1 MAAMPSPAEIG
12 EAESAP
18 PQQST
23 PPPTRRFVS
32 RSVAPP
38 ARQPEPAP
46 VQREEPAPVQQP
58 DPLPA
63 DPRPEPSGRPPV
75 PWFNHAL
82 RGVCA
87 LYLAV
92 IVIAVIAYKTVF
104 IEMVVADPYFGLY
117 SVVVCGFI
125 LSRFLFSLFYRPA
138 PDPSEPLEP
147 TIAIVMPAFNEE
159 EAVAHSIRSLLA
171 VDYPREKIEIVVVND
186 GSTDGTQREIFSV
199 ALDNRAVRVIT
210 FPENRGKRAAMAAGI
225 RSTSAEVIA
234 FVDSDSSLAR
244 DALRRIVRGF
254 ADPRVGAIAGHAE
267 VDNARETW
275 ITRMQAVRYFVAF
288 RVCKAAESIFGAV
301 TCCSG
306 CFSAYR
312 RSAIAPVLDRWEGQR
327 FLGRP
332 ATYGDDR
339 SLTNFVLRN
348 WRVTYDETARSV
360 TIVPAH
366 FRLFLRQQLRWKRS
380 WTRESLIIGRF
391 IWRKNPLASL
401 WAYLGIILPLLAP
414 IVAVRAIVWL
424 PLGGSGAPF
433 IYLIGIYAMALVYGL
448 YYGLKHGRYDTLW
461 VFGVMFVFFYIAFL
475 LWQTYYAILTSR
487 NSSWGTRTA
496 EATR

>member
-1 MAAMPSPAEIG
+1 MYLVTI
-12 EAESAP
+12 
-18 PQQST
+18 
-23 PPPTRRFVS
+23 V
-32 RSVAPP
+32 VA
-38 ARQPEPAP
+38 
-46 VQREEPAPVQQP
+46 VV
-58 DPLPA
+58 
-63 DPRPEPSGRPPV
+63 
-75 PWFNHAL
+75 
-82 RGVCA
+82 
-87 LYLAV
+87 
-92 IVIAVIAYKTVF
+92 AYKSVF
-104 IEMVVADPYFGLY
+104 IEMVISDPYFGVY
-117 SVVVCGFI
+117 SVVVCVFI
-125 LSRFLFSLFYRPA
+125 LSRFGFSLFYHPA
-138 PDPSEPLEP
+138 PDPSVPLEP
-147 TIAIVMPAFNEE
+147 TIAVVMPAFNEE
-159 EAVAHSIRSLLA
+159 DAVAASISSLLA
-171 VDYPREKIEIVVVND
+171 VDYPAEKLEIVVVND
-186 GSTDGTQREIFSV
+186 GSTDNTSAAISAV
-199 ALDNRAVRVIT
+199 AEGKSSVRVIE

-225 RSTSAEVIA
+225 RATRAAVIA
-234 FVDSDSSLAR
+234 FVDSDSSLEP

-267 VDNARETW
+267 VQNSRETW

-312 RSAIAPVLDRWEGQR
+312 REAIGPVLERWEGQR

-348 WRVTYDETARSV
+348 WKVRYDETARSV

-380 WTRESLIIGRF
+380 WTRESLIVGRF
-391 IWRKNPLASL
+391 IWRKSPLASL
-401 WAYLGIILPLLAP
+401 WAYLGIVLPLLAP

-424 PLGGSGAPF
+424 PLMGGSGAPF

-487 NSSWGTRTA
+487 NSSWGTRAVPA
-496 EATR
+496 EAAR

>member
-1 MAAMPSPAEIG
+1 VAMSVG
-12 EAESAP
+12 R
-18 PQQST
+18 
-23 PPPTRRFVS
+23 PTRL
-32 RSVAPP
+32 A
-38 ARQPEPAP
+38 
-46 VQREEPAPVQQP
+46 QR
-58 DPLPA
+58 
-63 DPRPEPSGRPPV
+63 RRT

-82 RGVCA
+82 RAVCA
-87 LYLAV
+87 MYLV
-92 IVIAVIAYKTVF
+92 TIVAAVIAYKTVF
-104 IEMVVADPYFGLY
+104 IEMVVSDPYFGVY
-117 SVVVCGFI
+117 SVVVCVFI
-125 LSRFLFSLFYRPA
+125 LSRFGFSLFYHPA
-138 PDPSEPLEP
+138 PDPSVPLEP
-147 TIAIVMPAFNEE
+147 TIAVVMPAFNEE
-159 EAVAHSIRSLLA
+159 DAVATSIRSLLA
-171 VDYPREKIEIVVVND
+171 VDYPAQKLEIVVVND
-186 GSTDGTQREIFSV
+186 GSTDNTSEEIRAV
-199 ALDNRAVRVIT
+199 AAGNAVVRVIE

-225 RSTSAEVIA
+225 RATRAAVIA
-234 FVDSDSSLAR
+234 FVDSDSSLEP

-254 ADPRVGAIAGHAE
+254 ANPRVGAIAGHAE
-267 VDNARETW
+267 VQNSRETW

-312 RSAIAPVLDRWEGQR
+312 REAIAPVLERWEGQR

-339 SLTNFVLRN
+339 SLTNFVLRKWKVN
-348 WRVTYDETARSV
+348 YDETARSV

-380 WTRESLIIGRF
+380 WTRESLIVGRF
-391 IWRKNPLASL
+391 IWRKSPLASL
-401 WAYLGIILPLLAP
+401 WAYLGIVLPLLAP

-424 PLGGSGAPF
+424 PLVGGSGAPF

-487 NSSWGTRTA
+487 NSSWGTRGTPA

>member
-1 MAAMPSPAEIG
+1 VAATVG
-12 EAESAP
+12 
-18 PQQST
+18 T
-23 PPPTRRFVS
+23 PTRL
-32 RSVAPP
+32 A
-38 ARQPEPAP
+38 
-46 VQREEPAPVQQP
+46 QR
-58 DPLPA
+58 
-63 DPRPEPSGRPPV
+63 RRT

-82 RGVCA
+82 RAVCA
-87 LYLAV
+87 MYLV
-92 IVIAVIAYKTVF
+92 TIVAAVIAYKTVF
-104 IEMVVADPYFGLY
+104 IEMVVSDPYFGVY
-117 SVVVCGFI
+117 SVVVCVFI
-125 LSRFLFSLFYRPA
+125 LSRFGFSLFYHPA
-138 PDPSEPLEP
+138 PDPEQPLEP
-147 TIAIVMPAFNEE
+147 TIAVVMPAFNEE
-159 EAVAHSIRSLLA
+159 AAVANSIRSLLA
-171 VDYPREKIEIVVVND
+171 VDYPRDKLEIVVVND
-186 GSTDGTQREIFSV
+186 GSTDGTLREIYSV
-199 ALDNRAVRVIT
+199 ADRNRAVRVIG

-225 RSTSAEVIA
+225 RATRAAVIA
-234 FVDSDSSLAR
+234 FVDSDSSLEP
-244 DALRRIVRGF
+244 DALRQIVRGF

-267 VDNARETW
+267 VQNSRETW

-312 RSAIAPVLDRWEGQR
+312 REAIAPVLERWEGQR

-348 WRVTYDETARSV
+348 WKVRYDETARSV

-366 FRLFLRQQLRWKRS
+366 FHLFMRQQLRWKRS
-380 WTRESLIIGRF
+380 WTRESLIVGRF
-391 IWRKNPLASL
+391 IWRKSPLASL
-401 WAYLGIILPLLAP
+401 WAYLGIVLPLLAP

-424 PLGGSGAPF
+424 PLVGGSGAPF

-487 NSSWGTRTA
+487 NSSWGTRSAPA
-496 EATR
+496 EATP

>member
-1 MAAMPSPAEIG
+1 MSVG
-12 EAESAP
+12 R
-18 PQQST
+18 
-23 PPPTRRFVS
+23 PTRL
-32 RSVAPP
+32 A
-38 ARQPEPAP
+38 
-46 VQREEPAPVQQP
+46 QR
-58 DPLPA
+58 
-63 DPRPEPSGRPPV
+63 RRT

-82 RGVCA
+82 RAVCA
-87 LYLAV
+87 MYLV
-92 IVIAVIAYKTVF
+92 TIVAAVIAYKTVF
-104 IEMVVADPYFGLY
+104 IEMVVSDPYFGVY
-117 SVVVCGFI
+117 SVVVCVFI
-125 LSRFLFSLFYRPA
+125 LSRFGFSLFYHPA
-138 PDPSEPLEP
+138 PDPSVPLEP
-147 TIAIVMPAFNEE
+147 TIAVVMPAFNEE
-159 EAVAHSIRSLLA
+159 DAVATSIRSLLA
-171 VDYPREKIEIVVVND
+171 VDYPAQKLEIVVVND
-186 GSTDGTQREIFSV
+186 GSTDNTSEEIRAV
-199 ALDNRAVRVIT
+199 AAGNPVVRVIE

-225 RSTSAEVIA
+225 RATRAAVIA
-234 FVDSDSSLAR
+234 FVDSDSSLEP

-254 ADPRVGAIAGHAE
+254 ANPRVGAIAGHAE
-267 VDNARETW
+267 VQNSRETW

-312 RSAIAPVLDRWEGQR
+312 REAIAPVLERWEGQR

-339 SLTNFVLRN
+339 SLTNFVLRKWKVN
-348 WRVTYDETARSV
+348 YDETARSV

-380 WTRESLIIGRF
+380 WTRESLIVGRF
-391 IWRKNPLASL
+391 IWRKSPLASL
-401 WAYLGIILPLLAP
+401 WAYLGIVLPLLAP

-424 PLGGSGAPF
+424 PLVGGSGAPF

-487 NSSWGTRTA
+487 NSSWGTRGTPA